1 MSHACLAMAAPRQ
14 IYRPAFHLA
23 APPRASE
30 RETFD
35 HLFDAGFNRGGKQ
48 AVDEM
53 PGLAC
58 YMFGHGHG
66 RWTGEQGRPF
76 RVSSNASIHFVRRYS
91 AHF

>member
-1 MSHACLAMAAPRQ
+1 MRVLLWLRHARFIDLRFTLLLP
-14 IYRPAFHLA
+14 HG
-23 APPRASE
+23 PRASE

-53 PGLAC
+53 PRLAF
-58 YMFGHGHG
+58 YMFRHGLG